1 MGAEPTKDEIRAEL
15 ERLGAPQPPSS
26 ATRDELIEALGA
38 AEHEIQDG
46 DWDVLPGD
54 AVLYVLTADHA
65 AMITRREERF
75 ARFVKGVAPFEPR
88 MYSEGDS
95 MYGRVF
101 SAYED
106 GTVTLDLLGSFPRVT
121 LERIPEGDEPGTYR
135 KRD

>member
-15 ERLGAPQPPSS
+15 DRLGAPQPPSS
-26 ATRDELIEALGA
+26 ATRDELIEALA
-38 AEHEIQDG
+38 AAQHEVDDEG
-46 DWDVLPGD
+46 VLPGD

-65 AMITRREERF
+65 AMITKREERF
-75 ARFVKGVAPFEPR
+75 ARFVKAVAPFDPR
-88 MYSEGDS
+88 TYVEGDS

-121 LERIPEGDEPGTYR
+121 LDRIPEGDEPGTYR